1 MRGNSEKG
9 RKALYWPSSP
19 LIEFFAFPRIPW
31 TLPEMYWWS
40 VSKFSFRFTW
50 TEKRERKG

>member
-1 MRGNSEKG
+1 MRGNNEKG